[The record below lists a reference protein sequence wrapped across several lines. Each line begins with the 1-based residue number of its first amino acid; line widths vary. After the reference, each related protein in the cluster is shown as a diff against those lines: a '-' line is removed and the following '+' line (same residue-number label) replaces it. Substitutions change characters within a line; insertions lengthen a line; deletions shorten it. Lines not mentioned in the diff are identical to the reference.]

1 MVVMINKKELC
12 VVNDEEISTYENKGY
27 ETLITDIGFR
37 NHPEYVDWKVFNNI
51 DTIYPLT
58 IIADRYSGVYSGGE
72 YTAWPGDEE
81 DIPDEVSMDGV
92 TCAHEW
98 GVIKSERQH
107 VGIGCTPSVALVDLY
122 LKQHFIFVEDYM
134 FTVKNTDD
142 GISITPLNE
151 RPILIDFTTARKI
164 AKIVDSKAG
173 AKADSDDEN
182 PDTEVEETETEETE
196 ETSDDGDNEDVEIE
210 QPQLVFNCQ
219 YVQSTYVDDL
229 AARYVRQFAN
239 DEVSLKDLVDDI
251 SVVAKLIANDIID
264 WNRSNGTDFEVI
276 ISEGERC
283 NVEVRIVDIRHPK
296 LTTTLYWRREWTYG
310 YFSDNYLF
318 KALQE
323 LTT

>member
-1 MVVMINKKELC
+1 MINRNEGLR
-12 VVNDEEISTYENKGY
+12 VVNDEEVSTYQNEGY

-37 NHPEYVDWKVFNNI
+37 NHPEYVEWDVFNHI

-58 IIADRYSGVYSGGE
+58 IKADRYSGVYSGGE
-72 YTAWPGDEE
+72 YTAWPCHEA
-81 DIPDEVSMDGV
+81 DIPDGVFMDDV

-122 LKQHFIFVEDYM
+122 LKQHSIFVEDYM

-142 GISITPLNE
+142 GICITPLNE
-151 RPILIDFTTARKI
+151 RPIKIDFNTARKI
-164 AKIVDSKAG
+164 ADMVDSKAG
-173 AKADSDDEN
+173 AKADAVNDDAGEDEASDDN
-182 PDTEVEETETEETE
+182 PEDTLLTDLNDISTSAELIAADVEE
-196 ETSDDGDNEDVEIE
+196 
-210 QPQLVFNCQ
+210 
-219 YVQSTYVDDL
+219 
-229 AARYVRQFAN
+229 
-239 DEVSLKDLVDDI
+239 
-251 SVVAKLIANDIID
+251 

-276 ISEGERC
+276 ISEGELC

-296 LTTTLYWRREWTYG
+296 LTTTLYWRREWTYS

>member
-81 DIPDEVSMDGV
+81 DIPDEVSMDDV

-173 AKADSDDEN
+173 AKADADVMR
-182 PDTEVEETETEETE
+182 DTLIPGSE
-196 ETSDDGDNEDVEIE
+196 
-210 QPQLVFNCQ
+210 
-219 YVQSTYVDDL
+219 L
-229 AARYVRQFAN
+229 ATKFAN

-251 SVVAKLIANDIID
+251 SYDHHFVVAELIANDIID
-264 WNRSNGTDFEVI
+264 WNHSNGTDFEVI

>member
-27 ETLITDIGFR
+27 ETLITDMGFR
-37 NHPEYVDWKVFNNI
+37 KHPEYVEWDVFNHM

-58 IIADRYSGVYSGGE
+58 IKPDRYSGVYSGGE
-72 YTAWPGDEE
+72 YTAWPCDEAE
-81 DIPDEVSMDGV
+81 IPSEVFMDDV
-92 TCAHEW
+92 SCAHEW

-122 LKQHFIFVEDYM
+122 LKQHSIFVEDYM

-151 RPILIDFTTARKI
+151 RPIKIDLTTARKI
-164 AKIVDSKAG
+164 AEIVDSKAG
-173 AKADSDDEN
+173 AKADAVNDDDTVEDSDDNSE
-182 PDTEVEETETEETE
+182 DTAL
-196 ETSDDGDNEDVEIE
+196 I
-210 QPQLVFNCQ
+210 
-219 YVQSTYVDDL
+219 DL
-229 AARYVRQFAN
+229 
-239 DEVSLKDLVDDI
+239 EDI
-251 SVVAKLIANDIID
+251 SVVAELIANDIID
-264 WNRSNGTDFEVI
+264 WNHSNGTDFEVI

-296 LTTTLYWRREWTYG
+296 LTATLYWRREWTYG

>member
-1 MVVMINKKELC
+1 MEIMIKKNEVC
-12 VVNDEEISTYENKGY
+12 VVNDEEVSTYQNKGY

-37 NHPEYVDWKVFNNI
+37 NHPEYVEWDVFNHM

-58 IIADRYSGVYSGGE
+58 IKADRYSGVYSGGE
-72 YTAWPGDEE
+72 YTAWPCGEA
-81 DIPDEVSMDGV
+81 DIPDGVFMDDV

-122 LKQHFIFVEDYM
+122 LKQHSIFVEDYM
-134 FTVKNTDD
+134 FTVKNTDN

-164 AKIVDSKAG
+164 AELIDSKAG
-173 AKADSDDEN
+173 AKADAVNDD
-182 PDTEVEETETEETE
+182 DTDE
-196 ETSDDGDNEDVEIE
+196 
-210 QPQLVFNCQ
+210 
-219 YVQSTYVDDL
+219 YHVQNVALIDL
-229 AARYVRQFAN
+229 
-239 DEVSLKDLVDDI
+239 EDI
-251 SVVAKLIANDIID
+251 SVVAELIADDIID
-264 WNRSNGTDFEVI
+264 WNHSNGTEFEVI
-276 ISEGERC
+276 ISEGELS

-296 LTTTLYWRREWTYG
+296 LTTTLYWRREWTYS